1 MSRYCELIA
10 LLAGFDERSAELLR
24 TASVMHDVGKIG
36 VPDRI
41 LLKPGALDEDEAG
54 IMRTHCVIG
63 HKILSGS
70 GWELLDTA
78 AVVALTHHEWVDG
91 TGYPYALSAD
101 DIPIEGRIA
110 AIADV
115 FDALVSNRVYRKAFP
130 LGEAV
135 DMMKAGRGSH
145 FDAHLFDLFI
155 GAMDQVLTI
164 KAEIE
169 DGAPAHSVTRIT
181 TGN

>member
-1 MSRYCELIA
+1 M
-10 LLAGFDERSAELLR
+10 
-24 TASVMHDVGKIG
+24 
-36 VPDRI
+36 
-41 LLKPGALDEDEAG
+41 
-54 IMRTHCVIG
+54 
-63 HKILSGS
+63 
-70 GWELLDTA
+70 
-78 AVVALTHHEWVDG
+78 VALTHHEWVDG
-91 TGYPYALSAD
+91 TGYPYGLSAE

-130 LGEAV
+130 LGEAL

-145 FDAHLFDLFI
+145 FDPHLFDLFI
-155 GAMDQVLTI
+155 GAIDQVLTI

-169 DGAPAHSVTRIT
+169 DGAPSSPRIT